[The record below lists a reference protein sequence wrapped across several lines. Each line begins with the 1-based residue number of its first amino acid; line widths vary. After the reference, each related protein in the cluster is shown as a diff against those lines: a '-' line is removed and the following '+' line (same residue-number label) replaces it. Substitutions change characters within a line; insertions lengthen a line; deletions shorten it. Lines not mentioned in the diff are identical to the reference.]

1 MGYKNKTNPEWLP
14 KDIHHSVKTFIESV
28 DRDLQKETNETTPER
43 KQNLTKGGIQSLHNL
58 KERDDIIIT
67 KADKGGAVVIINVD
81 DYLKEAKRQL
91 GNTEFYHKL
100 DQDLTETH
108 AHIVNETIRKFAKEK
123 LLKEHVAKVLTIDEP
138 KTAKFYLLPKVHKKE
153 VPGRPITNAIGA
165 PTSTIAEF
173 LDFQLQPIVE
183 RLKSYVKD
191 TTDFLIKLTKIGN
204 LQKDS
209 FLSLWTSRP
218 STQISLTTKASTP

>member
-1 MGYKNKTNPEWLP
+1 M
-14 KDIHHSVKTFIESV
+14 
-28 DRDLQKETNETTPER
+28 
-43 KQNLTKGGIQSLHNL
+43 
-58 KERDDIIIT
+58 
-67 KADKGGAVVIINVD
+67 
-81 DYLKEAKRQL
+81 
-91 GNTEFYHKL
+91 
-100 DQDLTETH
+100 
-108 AHIVNETIRKFAKEK
+108 KEK
-123 LLKEHVAKVLTIDEP
+123 LLKEHVAKALAIDEP

-173 LDFQLQPIVE
+173 VDFQLQPIVE

-209 FLSLWTSRP
+209 FLITMDVASLYTNIPHNEGINAVTHSLEENKTLSI
-218 STQISLTTKASTP
+218 STRVIVKFLSLILNLNNFTLKDVPWVLSALARMLTYLWENLKPTKSIP